1 MYSQKIEQ
9 AIITAIT
16 AHANQKRKAGAPT
29 PYAAHPIHVG
39 LILQKAGFDEDTVVA
54 GFLHDVFEDTKVSKE
69 EIIVQFGEIIFLI
82 IAELSEDKS
91 LPWEERKRRY
101 VKHLHSAS
109 FAAKAVC
116 AADKFHNLSCIL
128 EELRKG
134 NQDVWA
140 SFRRGKEASLWF
152 YQAVLDALLSQW
164 SHPILSSYRD
174 TLNEVKALSQ

>member
-16 AHANQKRKAGAPT
+16 AHARQKRKAGEPT

-54 GFLHDVFEDTKVSKE
+54 GLLHDILEDTEVGKE
-69 EIIVQFGEIIFLI
+69 KIIEQFGETIYNI

-91 LPWEERKRRY
+91 LPWEERKKRS
-101 VKHLHSAS
+101 VEHLHSAS
-109 FAAKAVC
+109 ESAKAVC

-128 EELRKG
+128 EELRRG
-134 NQDVWA
+134 NHNIWA
-140 SFRRGKEASLWF
+140 SFRRGKSASLWF

-164 SHPILSSYRD
+164 MHPILSAYRD